1 MTARQ
6 IIEARLGRTLP
17 PVADMA
23 PDERKAVSALA
34 KQLIKAKELN
44 Q

>member
-6 IIEARLGRTLP
+6 IIEARLGCNLP
-17 PVADMA
+17 PVSQMA
-23 PDERKAVSALA
+23 PDERRAVSALA
-34 KQLIKAKELN
+34 KQLIKVKELN